1 VKVLH
6 VIPSVGPLR
15 GGPTAAVRAI
25 ARGLADH
32 GIFVDVVTTD
42 DNAAGRLT
50 VPFGRPVIEHGV
62 TYWFFR
68 RQVGFYTVSWPLS
81 QWLAAHVADYD
92 LVHIHALFSFPAS
105 AGAFWA
111 ARRGVP
117 YVVRPLGV
125 LNTWGIRNRRPLL
138 KRISLRF
145 IERQILF
152 HASAVHF
159 TSEQEQVEA
168 HRSAPGVRSFIVP
181 NPVETL
187 GDHRKSKAK
196 MFFARYPELAGR
208 RVILFLSRLD
218 PKKGMDLLLD
228 AFAKLRV
235 SLPEAV
241 LVVAGIGEDSFVGRL
256 RERAHRLG
264 VQRDVI
270 WAGFLE
276 GEARQSAFD
285 AAEVFVLSSY
295 SENFGIAVVEAMS
308 SGLPVILSDQVGI
321 HREVMRAKA
330 GIVTGCDAGEIA
342 RALVTILSD
351 TEKRFQMARNARML
365 AMKFSPETVGRWLIE
380 VYRNL
385 REDKAPPR
393 RVAASR
399 PASQSSSPEPPA
411 KTRGSVNPATPTNAS
426 EPRPRGSGHL
436 ANFG

>member
-1 VKVLH
+1 LCRHFDFANIPHSHLCKSTAVKVLH

-15 GGPTAAVRAI
+15 GGPSAAVRAI
-25 ARGLADH
+25 ARGLTDR

-42 DNAAGRLT
+42 DNAAGRLA

-68 RQVGFYTVSWPLS
+68 RQIGFYTVSWPLS
-81 QWLAAHVADYD
+81 RWLAAHVADYD
-92 LVHIHALFSFPAS
+92 LVHIHALFSFPVS

-111 ARRGVP
+111 ARRGMP

-138 KRISLRF
+138 KRISLGV
-145 IERQILF
+145 IERRLL
-152 HASAVHF
+152 ANAAAVHF

-168 HRSAPGVRSFIVP
+168 HLSAPGVRSFIVP

-187 GDHRKSKAK
+187 GDDQKSKAK
-196 MFFARYPELAGR
+196 MFFARYPELTQR

-218 PKKGMDLLLD
+218 PKKGLDLLLEG
-228 AFAKLRV
+228 FAKLRV
-235 SLPEAV
+235 SLPDAM
-241 LVVAGIGEDSFVGRL
+241 LVVAGTGEDGFVARL
-256 RERAHRLG
+256 REHAQRLG

-276 GEARQSAFD
+276 GEARQSALD
-285 AAEVFVLSSY
+285 AAEVFVLPSY

-321 HREVMRAKA
+321 HGEVTRAKA
-330 GIVTGCDAGEIA
+330 GIVIGCDAGEIA

-365 AMKFSPETVGRWLIE
+365 AMKFSLETVSRRLIE
-380 VYRNL
+380 AYRNL
-385 REDKAPPR
+385 RENTAPAR
-393 RVAASR
+393 RVAA
-399 PASQSSSPEPPA
+399 
-411 KTRGSVNPATPTNAS
+411 GVV
-426 EPRPRGSGHL
+426 
-436 ANFG
+436 